1 MNICL
6 FHPEV
11 EHSESASLP
20 DLSDEDP
27 PTVTQ
32 TPVNAS
38 PDCLVSG
45 QRSHHTSEELVRP
58 SSISNK
64 VIVPEDDNLVSDQT
78 SEVQEELEREL
89 SSRLDEHN
97 SECLLKLEGEDGSDF
112 HVEHPPTSKSEIEIL
127 SPSEAEDVSNLKLKS
142 FSVPVDHKPSTRPTS
157 VSSSSTSSCEPDS
170 VANSLKKEAPM
181 KGAKHVFTVTDDC
194 YDELKAS
201 DDISPNDQH
210 FSSKEKLNEDLFWQ
224 QNNSQSE
231 DLEEGRAKDLGQQS
245 ITSESSALSGGLVD
259 LCAQTDDFK
268 HDSKSIL
275 SGHSPPLS
283 PVRDEMADFNIGDR
297 VLVGSVQP
305 GTLRFKGPTSF
316 ANGFW
321 AGVELDKSEGSNNGT
336 YDGVVYFKCNDRHGI
351 FAPPEKITQLP
362 EKFEVYA
369 DTTEDEDEVIDNL
382 TDKVKD
388 KCQTD
393 EEKNQN
399 QENLESNHDSTPLND
414 CESLGDVPHT
424 DHELDHEDTS
434 ELHSESHKEP
444 RPLSNGSSQDI
455 MLDLET
461 SEIILGKQNKSQ
473 ITLHVE
479 KVDVDAIPEFT
490 PTEASVTKDI
500 EKKAEPDKLDSFTDK
515 LLKSFISDTVEKFAE
530 IKKAKVEKI
539 EAANQN
545 NREPFCADLE
555 EDWISSV
562 EQKDGLPFFPPPEKE
577 ELSSPEL
584 CNRPVSVRL
593 CSDKTIN
600 KKISIFWFAM
610 LLISL

>member
-11 EHSESASLP
+11 DHSESASLP

-64 VIVPEDDNLVSDQT
+64 VIVPEDDNVVSDQT

-97 SECLLKLEGEDGSDF
+97 SECLLKLEAEDGSDF

-181 KGAKHVFTVTDDC
+181 KGAEHVFTVTDDC

-231 DLEEGRAKDLGQQS
+231 DLGEERAKELGQQS
-245 ITSESSALSGGLVD
+245 VTSESSALSGGLVD
-259 LCAQTDDFK
+259 LCEQTDDFK
-268 HDSKSIL
+268 HDSKSIHT
-275 SGHSPPLS
+275 GHSPPLS

-434 ELHSESHKEP
+434 ELHSENHKEP

-530 IKKAKVEKI
+530 IKKAKAEKI